1 MKYIVL
7 GFLLETIVVQA
18 GITAPETREDL
29 FWYWAGLIALAIV
42 GVIILFVSSE
52 QLRRLKRVYD
62 QILEKEKKLE
72 ESQSKFL
79 DDLGE
84 NIYETLQA
92 TTRTTNEV
100 IEKAKELVPESQI
113 EKIREGEQQLLTSTK
128 DLIFFLKLKSKR
140 VKILPRD
147 FDLRQLMD
155 DVSEVLQSKY
165 GEKGHHF
172 RLKIDDSLPKVLYGD
187 SLRLGQ
193 IIVNLVGNAVEEVSE
208 PVDIHIDVSSAEL
221 GEPKREGIA
230 ISIRDANEK
239 NVHPAFQNF
248 EPYYDDTRKE
258 FVGLRLFVARE
269 LVALMGGTLKAEER
283 RGSHEV
289 RLFLPIS
296 APEDQEEFL
305 HELPLSCM
313 PQRVLIY
320 DDRGEEV
327 EVMQR
332 VFGHYCCPVTYF
344 DSEVCSEAVP
354 NFALFELVFIA
365 DEYFGPLQQKMLEAL
380 RKTENLKV
388 VLITNHEEQIVRRD
402 LIDAYLL
409 RPITSGQ
416 VTIVLSKLLDEISP
430 EVESD
435 ERAPEQTRQEHE
447 NVLEAQKVVSLPSFV
462 GNVTV
467 VDQEEKLQE
476 KLTEESRIESSV
488 VSESGKALHSL
499 YLPPTV
505 PGITRESFAPLRG
518 NILLAEDNR
527 INQRVIQDLLKNS
540 GIELTIVSDG
550 YEALEAIESPE
561 KTFDL
566 VLLDN
571 GLPMMTGEEVAR
583 IVRLNPE
590 HEMLPL
596 VAFTA
601 TPYADVKEKYREI
614 GFDAFLSKPFQVS
627 QLYNLLLRYLTREA
641 AEIPS
646 SSKTEQDTVLD
657 EEKGLAFAHGKKELY
672 QELLKEF
679 LSVYAPSWSLL
690 EKYRREGSLDQARN
704 FLLDI
709 RGLSATIGAEA
720 LYRLVDRLF
729 RKVDEER
736 EPLFEED
743 VEAYGR
749 ELERLKAA
757 VERYLLKQV

>member
-1 MKYIVL
+1 MKYIVF
-7 GFLLETIVVQA
+7 GFLLETVAAQA
-18 GITAPETREDL
+18 AITTPETAEDL

-62 QILEKEKKLE
+62 QILEKEKRLE

-140 VKILPRD
+140 VKILPGD
-147 FDLRQLMD
+147 FELRQLMED
-155 DVSEVLQSKY
+155 ISEVLQSKY
-165 GEKGHHF
+165 GDKGHRF
-172 RLKIDDSLPKVLYGD
+172 GLEIDDALPKVLYGD

-208 PVDIHIDVSSAEL
+208 PVEIHIDVHSAKL

-230 ISIRDANEK
+230 ISIRDANEE

-248 EPYYDDTRKE
+248 EPYYDDERKE

-269 LVALMGGTLKAEER
+269 LVALMGGILKTEQR
-283 RGSHEV
+283 KGSHEV

-296 APEDQEEFL
+296 APEDQGEFL
-305 HELPLSCM
+305 QELPLACI

-320 DDRGEEV
+320 DERGEEV

-332 VFGHYCCPVTYF
+332 VFAHYCCPVSYF
-344 DSEVCSEAVP
+344 DSEVCGETIP
-354 NFALFELVFIA
+354 NFSLYELVFIA

-388 VLITNHEEQIVRRD
+388 VLITNHKEQIERRD
-402 LIDAYLL
+402 LIDAYLT
-409 RPITSGQ
+409 RPLSSNE
-416 VTIVLSKLLDEISP
+416 VSIVLSKLFDEMYS
-430 EVESD
+430 EAESD
-435 ERAPEQTRQEHE
+435 DRAPEPNHPEYKD
-447 NVLEAQKVVSLPSFV
+447 VLEAKKAVSPPSFV

-467 VDQEEKLQE
+467 VEHDREPKEEATVEAVEDRAQSVG
-476 KLTEESRIESSV
+476 EEEI
-488 VSESGKALHSL
+488 HSL

-505 PGITRESFAPLRG
+505 PGITRKSFAPLRG
-518 NILLAEDNR
+518 HILLAEDNR

-561 KTFDL
+561 KSFDL
-566 VLLDN
+566 VLLDT

-583 IVRLNPE
+583 IVRQNPE

-601 TPYADVKEKYREI
+601 TPYGDVREKYREI
-614 GFDAFLSKPFQVS
+614 GFDAFLPKPFQVS
-627 QLYNLLLRYLTREA
+627 QLYNLLLRYLDNEA
-641 AEIPS
+641 IPTPS
-646 SSKTEQDTVLD
+646 SFQRVQDAVLD
-657 EEKGLAFAHGKKELY
+657 EEKGLTFANEKKELY

-729 RKVDEER
+729 RKVGEAK
-736 EPLFEED
+736 EPLSEED